1 MTPGRDS
8 GPTGSSCLRLLRR
21 RLWKRLGLGTA
32 SILAAVVIAACSSA
46 PSSHPSADTP
56 SLSPPSLSPPLLS
69 PPSLSPPS
77 PGALATPPTGTAGG
91 PLACVT
97 AGRATAGDGPWKLIT
112 PLTLCQLPLET
123 SPQYQQ
129 SGQALAGTTKILI
142 TMDNAGTVTS
152 TIAVTYQA
160 SKKAS
165 EAASHDRSVSVVGF
179 DGRFRPAAAL
189 SAVEEQPEYTYT
201 NLPPGPHGGLMGCAN
216 IEGTENCVWAT
227 STTVCEITII
237 DPTGELISASSGA
250 NAVRIRDVLE
260 APA

>member
-1 MTPGRDS
+1 MTPGRDI
-8 GPTGSSCLRLLRR
+8 GPAGHSRRWRPRR
-21 RLWKRLGLGTA
+21 RPWKRLGLSTA
-32 SILAAVVIAACSSA
+32 SILAATVIAACSSA
-46 PSSHPSADTP
+46 ASSHPSADTP
-56 SLSPPSLSPPLLS
+56 SLSPPSLGP
-69 PPSLSPPS
+69 
-77 PGALATPPTGTAGG
+77 LATPSTNSAGG
-91 PLACVT
+91 PLACVS
-97 AGRATAGDGPWKLIT
+97 AGRATAGDGPWKLVA
-112 PLTLCQLPLET
+112 PLALCQLPLET
-123 SPQYQQ
+123 SPQFQK

-142 TMDNAGTVTS
+142 NMDNAGTVTS

-160 SKKAS
+160 SQEAA

-201 NLPPGPHGGLMGCAN
+201 NLPPGPHGGMMACAN
-216 IEGTENCVWAT
+216 VEGTENCVWAT

-237 DPTGELISASSGA
+237 DPTGELIGASSGA